1 MTMRGSRS
9 YIVFMLTDLRSR
21 FPLVDFI
28 EESLGFNEEDHE
40 MCIITSLLCF
50 QNSVSELSYQ
60 GDNAHLMV
68 FFIETQGFF
77 DKVLALRSD
86 FLFCRLELLKVS
98 VKVTC
103 FEISSAENT
112 TLAGAAR

>member
-1 MTMRGSRS
+1 
-9 YIVFMLTDLRSR
+9 
-21 FPLVDFI
+21 VDFI

-112 TLAGAAR
+112 TLERLDNQPANGIFISCLTICSLILC